1 MTPKRIAAIAGLV
14 LAAAGVLC
22 VALCMFQPGG
32 NQTLMNLGLICT
44 ALAFLVSWLLRLK
57 KE

>member
-1 MTPKRIAAIAGLV
+1 MMPKRIGAIAGLV

-44 ALAFLVSWLLRLK
+44 ALAFLMSWLLRLK